1 MCYKKRRKIFLSTSF
16 NKSENNLSEVLNWDT
31 TLPPLAADLF
41 NFRPNKSNQEHLMTL
56 PKERFLILKKKEDE
70 EEDLT
75 KKRNHFRYTYE

>member
-1 MCYKKRRKIFLSTSF
+1 
-16 NKSENNLSEVLNWDT
+16 
-31 TLPPLAADLF
+31 
-41 NFRPNKSNQEHLMTL
+41 MTL